1 MTRRFEPF
9 KDRALY
15 GWVVD
20 GERADRSCT
29 ASVVRANGDEV
40 EAVLGEADIVVAL
53 AHVIVMLRLLNV
65 PGAVDGC
72 ECWNR
77 RYARLES
84 VGWHGG

>member
-20 GERADRSCT
+20 GERADRSCA

-40 EAVLGEADIVVAL
+40 DAVTGEADVVIAL
-53 AHVIVMLRLLNV
+53 AHVIVMLRPLTAI
-65 PGAVDGC
+65 GAGDGC
-72 ECWNR
+72 ECRNLHC
-77 RYARLES
+77 ARLES